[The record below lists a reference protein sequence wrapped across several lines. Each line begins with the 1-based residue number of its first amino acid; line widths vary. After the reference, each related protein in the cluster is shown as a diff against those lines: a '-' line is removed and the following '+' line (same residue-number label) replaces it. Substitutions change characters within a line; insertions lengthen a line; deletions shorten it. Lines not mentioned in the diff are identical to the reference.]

1 MVVDKDKKMAVIDV
15 GGQVRHGEELD
26 ISAVEKWL
34 KDQGVELQG
43 QAQVTQYSGVH
54 RIGPIV
60 CNMTMQI

>member
-26 ISAVEKWL
+26 ISAVETWL
-34 KDQGVELQG
+34 KDQGVNCKDRHKSPNIR
-43 QAQVTQYSGVH
+43 VVH
-54 RIGPIV
+54 RIGPIA

>member
-1 MVVDKDKKMAVIDV
+1 MVVDKDKKMAGLMWV
-15 GGQVRHGEELD
+15 VRFGNGEELD
-26 ISAVEKWL
+26 ISAVETWL
-34 KDQGVELQG
+34 KEQGVELQG

>member
-1 MVVDKDKKMAVIDV
+1 MTMIDI

-34 KDQGVELQG
+34 KDQGIELQG
-43 QAQVTQYSGVH
+43 QAQVTQYSGVL

-60 CNMTMQI
+60 CNTTIKI